1 MDVTDLLTPVAL
13 KRVENMIINRTNIRI
28 KHTKFKKHIPK
39 IKYCRKYKNVT
50 SYNYYYNDINDKTVG
65 CAIKGN
71 IRYAMI
77 SGDTYAMGFHKMKY
91 LKKDIPYSLKIKLLN
106 IIKNRYLI
114 SKLKMLSYKYKYR
127 DINDNKIY
135 KTNQVLYYK
144 NIIFLFLAKYLNT
157 LDKYNNINKAYVFL
171 MNSSNNTTLYDF
183 FVSIIE
189 KHKITNPF
197 YIKYIKNTNIQEI
210 IHEHATPDLTTA
222 YNKFIT
228 VLKKYDNYKLMKQSM
243 KIQNSQIIKI
253 LTKVLYSK
261 KFHEFVIIESSNLQ
275 IYKFDTKYYR
285 NRCKKAGILSEYEEM
300 IKSIDAGE

>member
-39 IKYCRKYKNVT
+39 IKYCRKYKHVT
-50 SYNYYYNDINDKTVG
+50 SYNYYYNDINDKTVE

-71 IRYAMI
+71 IRYAVI
-77 SGDTYAMGFHKMKY
+77 QGDKETIGIHKIKY
-91 LKKDIPYSLKIKLLN
+91 LRKDIPYSLKIKLLN

-114 SKLKMLSYKYKYR
+114 SKLKMLLYNYKFRNIY
-127 DINDNKIY
+127 NNKIY

-144 NIIFLFLAKYLNT
+144 NIIFIFLARYINT
-157 LDKYNNINKAYVFL
+157 LNKYNNIKAYIFL
-171 MNSSNNTTLYDF
+171 MNSSSDTSFYDF
-183 FVSIIE
+183 FISIIQR
-189 KHKITNPF
+189 HKITNPY
-197 YIKYIKNTNIQEI
+197 YIKYLKNTNIQQI
-210 IHEHATPDLTTA
+210 ILESSEPDTTKT
-222 YNKFIT
+222 YNKFLIE
-228 VLKKYDNYKLMKQSM
+228 LKKYDNYKLMKQSM

-275 IYKFDTKYYR
+275 IYKFDNKYYR